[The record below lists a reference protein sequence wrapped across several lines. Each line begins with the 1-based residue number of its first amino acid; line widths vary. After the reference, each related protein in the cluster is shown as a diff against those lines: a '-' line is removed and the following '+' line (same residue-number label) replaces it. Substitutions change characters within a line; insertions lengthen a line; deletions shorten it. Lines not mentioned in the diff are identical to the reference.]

1 MIPRSRELQFKVK
14 GISMSL
20 FTADDVA
27 DVAAGGNTKHNG
39 LYMAR
44 YHLKEFSL
52 PNGSDVVKLREF
64 IKSKY
69 NDKKWYG
76 NGENNSRNENGHREP
91 EYSSSD
97 SGSNLWGKK
106 QSSTSF
112 ASQGIIAVKVCS
124 IFISYLL
131 HDRSDNWNERQM
143 RMKVLAVVKLSL
155 LTYYLIMFSSYS
167 LTLSYYDF
175 RCTILMLIFYVCIP
189 I

>member
-1 MIPRSRELQFKVK
+1 MILRSRELQFKVK

-27 DVAAGGNTKHNG
+27 DVAAGGNTKHNE

-76 NGENNSRNENGHREP
+76 DGGNNNHNVNGHREP

-112 ASQGIIAVKVCS
+112 ASQGMIAVKVCF
-124 IFISYLL
+124 IFVSYLL
-131 HDRSDNWNERQM
+131 HDRSNNCNERQM
-143 RMKVLAVVKLSL
+143 
-155 LTYYLIMFSSYS
+155 IMR
-167 LTLSYYDF
+167 L
-175 RCTILMLIFYVCIP
+175 V
-189 I
+189 